1 MTIDGADEIDRK
13 LNAIKGGGACL
24 FQERL
29 VAQASRRFIL
39 VAGTLYKHTYLTY
52 SYINVIFYT
61 DNRKKSDQLGTKV
74 SNEAYFLYI
83 MANWNQYSG
92 QEVFL

>member
-29 VAQASRRFIL
+29 VAQASRRFVL
-39 VAGTLYKHTYLTY
+39 VAGTLYTHIYLIN
-52 SYINVIFYT
+52 SYINVVFYT
-61 DNRKKSDQLGTKV
+61 DDRKKSNQLGTKV
-74 SNEAYFLYI
+74 SNRAFL
-83 MANWNQYSG
+83 
-92 QEVFL
+92 L